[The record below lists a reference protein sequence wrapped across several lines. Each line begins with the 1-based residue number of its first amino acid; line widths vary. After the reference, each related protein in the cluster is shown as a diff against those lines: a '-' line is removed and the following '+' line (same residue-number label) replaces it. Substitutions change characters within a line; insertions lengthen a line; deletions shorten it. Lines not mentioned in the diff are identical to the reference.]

1 MKRIIVI
8 GCCGA
13 GKSTLS
19 TRLHKILK
27 LPLIHLDQE
36 YWKSGWI
43 ETSKDEWEKIARSL
57 ANQESWIID
66 GNYGGTIDIRLD
78 RADTVIFLS
87 VPTYK
92 AMYRVITRTLKYWGK
107 TRPDMTK
114 GCNERF
120 DLEFLH
126 YVLTFN
132 LRNRKDLLKKLE
144 ALDASKSVH
153 ILKNNHEIEQFLTAH
168 IRSKV

>member
-1 MKRIIVI
+1 
-8 GCCGA
+8 
-13 GKSTLS
+13 
-19 TRLHKILK
+19 
-27 LPLIHLDQE
+27 
-36 YWKSGWI
+36 
-43 ETSKDEWEKIARSL
+43 
-57 ANQESWIID
+57 
-66 GNYGGTIDIRLD
+66 
-78 RADTVIFLS
+78 
-87 VPTYK
+87 
-92 AMYRVITRTLKYWGK
+92 MYRVITRTLKYWGK